1 MTHPGER
8 RLWLSVLLEGL
19 REAAEGKDAFWPWTK
34 DFQKVCDLADLDPMV
49 VQTVFQIAKGRVET
63 SARNRAGRACGS
75 CTFIPR
81 S

>member
-49 VQTVFQIAKGRVET
+49 VQTVFQIAKGT
-63 SARNRAGRACGS
+63 LPLIC
-75 CTFIPR
+75 C
-81 S
+81 